1 MQFLNKLDIYCL
13 IIFTRF
19 NLFLSCFVLLLLLL
33 LGYFIYMQL
42 TLCFMVYFFLFFSFL
57 HDQAFNVSLHIIIII
72 HKDKTNFSCSSSRR
86 NYRANVY
93 IHFKMNRLF
102 KTHID
107 WYYSF
112 EGKWIIYRP
121 IHFGIIKRYHKFL
134 NELHLNW

>member
-93 IHFKMNRLF
+93 IHFKNEQTFQSPYWLMLWFDNDWKSHIRNNIRGSF
-102 KTHID
+102 PTH
-107 WYYSF
+107 
-112 EGKWIIYRP
+112 
-121 IHFGIIKRYHKFL
+121 
-134 NELHLNW
+134 

>member
-57 HDQAFNVSLHIIIII
+57 HDQALNVSLHIIIII

-86 NYRANVY
+86 NYRTNVY
-93 IHFKMNRLF
+93 ISFKNQAF
-102 KTHID
+102 KIIRR
-107 WYYSF
+107 F
-112 EGKWIIYRP
+112 ERTLQIRMA
-121 IHFGIIKRYHKFL
+121 F
-134 NELHLNW
+134 

>member
-42 TLCFMVYFFLFFSFL
+42 TLCFMVYFFLSFFSFL

-93 IHFKMNRLF
+93 IHFKNEQTFHNPYWMMLWFWQWLKKSHKEQYQNRIIP
-102 KTHID
+102 TH
-107 WYYSF
+107 
-112 EGKWIIYRP
+112 
-121 IHFGIIKRYHKFL
+121 
-134 NELHLNW
+134 